1 MMRVVSDSGR
11 RPVIP
16 EIDSEVPRPHV
27 NSEGKLNSPLTRMR
41 INKSDRESEKKKDKS
56 VQESR
61 ELRCLRTSDISATT
75 SSLVLPALL
84 VLACFSAPASIPIPV
99 PRSSL
104 PLGPERANPTFPPA
118 LAAHAPPGKSG
129 SRPRPKSA
137 PIHSLSRPSA
147 PSRPPPL
154 VGLAYR
160 AMSKDKV

>member
-16 EIDSEVPRPHV
+16 EIDSELRPHV

-75 SSLVLPALL
+75 SSLVL
-84 VLACFSAPASIPIPV
+84 ACFSA
-99 PRSSL
+99 
-104 PLGPERANPTFPPA
+104 PA